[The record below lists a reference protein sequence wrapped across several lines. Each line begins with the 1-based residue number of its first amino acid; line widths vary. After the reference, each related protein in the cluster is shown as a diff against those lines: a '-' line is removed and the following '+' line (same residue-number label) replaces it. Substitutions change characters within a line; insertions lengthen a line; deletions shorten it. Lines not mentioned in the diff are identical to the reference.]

1 MRSKLFLIGAALLTC
16 GLAACGSGPAE
27 PDTTGQ
33 QLLDL
38 QDAYKNRAITP
49 DEYEDQ
55 KEEILDRAD

>member
-1 MRSKLFLIGAALLTC
+1 MRLLTLASLC
-16 GLAACGSGPAE
+16 LVTATIAACGSSPAA

-33 QLLDL
+33 ELLDL
-38 QDAYKNRAITP
+38 QKAYQNRAITP

>member
-1 MRSKLFLIGAALLTC
+1 MRVKTPLFMAAALML
-16 GLAACGSGPAE
+16 GACGGPAQ

-33 QLLDL
+33 ELLDL
-38 QDAYKNRAITP
+38 QNAYQNRAITP